1 MFTVMLDKPVSLV
14 QIRDFESGKCKNASI
29 ISHAYMLDYKKGPLL
44 HEEYR
49 CLIGDVLCYIFQT
62 TSLDFVN
69 WNE

>member
-44 HEEYR
+44 QEEYR
-49 CLIGDVLCYIFQT
+49 DVLRYIFQT
-62 TSLDFVN
+62 TTLDFGN